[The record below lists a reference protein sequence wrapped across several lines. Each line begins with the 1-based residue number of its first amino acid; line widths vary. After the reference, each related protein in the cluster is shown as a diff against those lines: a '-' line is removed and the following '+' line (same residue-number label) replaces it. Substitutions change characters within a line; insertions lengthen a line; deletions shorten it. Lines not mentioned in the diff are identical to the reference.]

1 MQSIGQEGPFPFI
14 KGFIKNN
21 TGGGGE
27 SYFIILFVAIFSLA
41 AHAAVAG
48 ADIPSPLPSIPT
60 LFHSLLSLSSHSLP
74 LFPLIV
80 PFLIADIK
88 MAKCCP
94 FDGEGHSWH
103 LSDVCAALR

>member
-1 MQSIGQEGPFPFI
+1 MGVKRGHSLFI

-21 TGGGGE
+21 TGGGVE
-27 SYFIILFVAIFSLA
+27 SYFIILFAAVFSLA
-41 AHAAVAG
+41 AHVAIAG
-48 ADIPSPLPSIPT
+48 ADIPSPLLPSVPT
-60 LFHSLLSLSSHSLP
+60 LFHSLLGLSSHSLP

-94 FDGEGHSWH
+94 LMRRDIPGVS
-103 LSDVCAALR
+103 